1 MIIKEDIL
9 EINIDNST
17 WAKHRPTLEQ
27 AEFLFNKFPK
37 KPLREWGEDW
47 GVSHEQVRI
56 MKIKLG
62 IPTSRK
68 VEYTPEVAQPIID
81 YISEGMGTINTTR
94 TFKGRPFGKTTF
106 LNWMAEYPELSD
118 KVIEAQNVARD
129 KKLNPTHKRCSQS
142 GEMLPV
148 SEFYKDSNTLDGYS
162 SRSKEAVKA
171 NAKKYYQQRNVPSPT
186 VTEKVCPA
194 VSELGPLPAEYFGQS
209 TKHTT
214 GLQTY
219 CKEFQRQYQKLL
231 NKGDFTEGEAYE
243 LAKEPTFAYFEGE
256 GFLPKISHNN

>member
-1 MIIKEDIL
+1 MMIKDDIL
-9 EINIDNST
+9 DINIDNRT
-17 WAKHRPTLEQ
+17 WAKHKPTLEQ

-68 VEYTPEVAQPIID
+68 VEYTPEMAQPIVD
-81 YISEGMGTINTTR
+81 YIAKGEGTINTTR
-94 TFKGRPFGKTTF
+94 TFKGKPFGKTTF
-106 LNWMAEYPELSD
+106 LNWMAENPELSD
-118 KVIEAQNVARD
+118 KVIEAQNIARD
-129 KKLNPTHKRCSQS
+129 NKLNPTHKRCSQT
-142 GEMLPV
+142 GEVLPI
-148 SEFYKDSNTLDGYS
+148 SEFYRDSNTLDGYS

-171 NAKKYYQQRNVPSPT
+171 NAKKYYQARNVPKPT
-186 VTEKVCPA
+186 VKEKVCPA
-194 VSELGPLPAEYFGQS
+194 VRELGPLPAEYFGLS

-231 NKGDFTEGEAYE
+231 NEGEFTEGEAYE
-243 LAKEPTFAYFEGE
+243 LAKQPTLAYFEKE
-256 GFLPKISHNN
+256 GFLPNIENLS